1 MFGQQLPPPFP
12 TPQQQQQQQPQQQL
26 QQPPPNA
33 LPAAHVCQNLI
44 CSKFLKYLFSKSK
57 KKYIMLFKKFIRTVI
72 YLQIKK
78 PIANSLDQK

>member
-12 TPQQQQQQQPQQQL
+12 APQQQQQQQQPKQQL

-57 KKYIMLFKKFIRTVI
+57 KKNFAFQEIYQDCDIFTNKKT
-72 YLQIKK
+72 
-78 PIANSLDQK
+78 NSK